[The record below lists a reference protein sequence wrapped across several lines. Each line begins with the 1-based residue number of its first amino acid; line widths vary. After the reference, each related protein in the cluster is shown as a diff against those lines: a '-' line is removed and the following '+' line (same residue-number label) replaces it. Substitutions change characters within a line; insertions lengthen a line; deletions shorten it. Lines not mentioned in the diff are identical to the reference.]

1 MAGEITE
8 PEKPPHTHV
17 IWERDVWLE
26 SEEYG
31 PCPLPIDH
39 PEDHQPRLWGKILQ
53 GTEKLTVHYD
63 AFIKGND
70 AKKLEPA
77 ADGQTL
83 VAPPPGD
90 RHHDEE
96 DDRSHERRDRDGDED
111 GRGIDGHGSTPGAR
125 LVAAIGGVPLMA
137 GDGTCTGRLR

>member
-39 PEDHQPRLWGKILQ
+39 PGDHQPRLWGKILQ

-77 ADGQTL
+77 ADGQ
-83 VAPPPGD
+83 PPANPEPAD
-90 RHHDEE
+90 VELQF
-96 DDRSHERRDRDGDED
+96 
-111 GRGIDGHGSTPGAR
+111 TP
-125 LVAAIGGVPLMA
+125 A
-137 GDGTCTGRLR
+137 GE

>member
-39 PEDHQPRLWGKILQ
+39 PGDHQPRLWGKILQ

-70 AKKLEPA
+70 AKNLVPS
-77 ADGQTL
+77 ADGQ
-83 VAPPPGD
+83 PPANPEPAD
-90 RHHDEE
+90 AELQF
-96 DDRSHERRDRDGDED
+96 
-111 GRGIDGHGSTPGAR
+111 TP
-125 LVAAIGGVPLMA
+125 A
-137 GDGTCTGRLR
+137 GE